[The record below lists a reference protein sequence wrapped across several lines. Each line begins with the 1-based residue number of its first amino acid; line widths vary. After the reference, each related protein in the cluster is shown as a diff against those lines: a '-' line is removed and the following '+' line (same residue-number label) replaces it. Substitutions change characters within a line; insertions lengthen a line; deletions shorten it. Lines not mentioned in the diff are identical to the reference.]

1 MLQMS
6 RSSTRATLLR
16 MRHRKLVS
24 TWSPLATAFSAP
36 PSKRINFTR
45 EDAGLFRMPELR
57 TFEGF
62 YLLRDN
68 VENKSQDLIAE
79 AISSQRQRKMVDIFD
94 ELSDSL
100 CKVADLAEF
109 IRIAH
114 PKNKYMEAA
123 EQACISI
130 CCVVESLN
138 THKPLYQA
146 LRKFVE
152 QRDLKPTTE
161 VDQHVA
167 KLFLFDFEQCGIHL
181 PEAERLRVVRLNDY
195 ILQLGQ
201 KFMNGAAFC

>member
-24 TWSPLATAFSAP
+24 TWSPLATAFNAP

-45 EDAGLFRMPELR
+45 EVAGLFRMPELC

-130 CCVVESLN
+130 CCVVE
-138 THKPLYQA
+138 
-146 LRKFVE
+146 R
-152 QRDLKPTTE
+152 
-161 VDQHVA
+161 
-167 KLFLFDFEQCGIHL
+167 
-181 PEAERLRVVRLNDY
+181 
-195 ILQLGQ
+195 
-201 KFMNGAAFC
+201 